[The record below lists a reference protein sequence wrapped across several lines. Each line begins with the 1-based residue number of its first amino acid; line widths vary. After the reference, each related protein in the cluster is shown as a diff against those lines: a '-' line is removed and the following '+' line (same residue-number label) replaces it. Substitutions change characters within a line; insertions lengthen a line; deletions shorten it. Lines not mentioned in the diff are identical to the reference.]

1 MDAGTGCFAG
11 VSLTTSEAGKPRN
24 LSLLLRK
31 SRDRADIASITIEV
45 ISGNRY
51 HRRALVGWIVTQ
63 LPDVSGGHTPRR
75 INHPQMTGYSHD
87 GLFGRGKT

>member
-1 MDAGTGCFAG
+1 
-11 VSLTTSEAGKPRN
+11 LTTSEAGKQRN
-24 LSLLLRK
+24 LSMLLRK

-45 ISGNRY
+45 ISGNRSY
-51 HRRALVGWIVTQ
+51 RRALVGG
-63 LPDVSGGHTPRR
+63 LSRNYRMFPKPRR